1 MSEIIPFIFRKNK
14 ILSIFIYSLD
24 FEFNIYYITL
34 LNEQNN
40 ILKKS
45 SYTNKTN
52 IPLFSLDYI
61 NQEISQEILNTKN
74 PIYKLNL
81 YDNLNQLLFS
91 FDIDFRKLKKIRKKD
106 IILYPIL
113 MFELVNG
120 YYTTDELYEKNLRLY
135 NKKYSSLIENFEN
148 IDENS
153 KFSNSSKIIKNMK
166 NFEKKKNNNNN
177 LNNYLSKS
185 SINFT
190 KNNDEK
196 MENVTRAFDLI
207 IKYQQ
212 FLFITERE
220 FHPENSENK
229 LIDIKNKI
237 SIIQKI
243 REIEN
248 LKKLIDIKNY
258 KKEEIKKINENLS
271 FKIKEKEN
279 NLEDFLKYL
288 KDFKKE
294 NKDKE
299 YKKETEKIQKF
310 DLILSSLQYKKI
322 VELSYIFFNKK
333 NQNIFYIV
341 NKNQKNENFENSLG
355 QISFLLNYISYIYNI
370 PLKYPFCLR
379 GAKSYIIVDIK
390 KNNNIPLFFE
400 NNNNKKE
407 NNYNEYIKG
416 MEFLKYN
423 LIQIMRF
430 FIKMEIITI
439 EQKNNLIKS
448 YKERNLFEFFVEF
461 NHIIYNFLKD
471 IPIIDEEE
479 ELNKC

>member
-288 KDFKKE
+288 KEFKKE

-448 YKERNLFEFFVEF
+448 YKKRNLFEFFVEF